1 MELLA
6 AHYEAEQNYLK
17 LIVNAKKEARATLT
31 SKIVSEKDRNP
42 FKCTVKDVF
51 NELNTTKMAQSTYL
65 KKVKKEDRANDP
77 LLSEV
82 TKVCKERAQKRAEWE
97 KTNSTI
103 NGCKASKEKVATEI
117 ETLEARIK
125 VVAHALT
132 VYGNPVQREPT
143 VEVSRA
149 PQVPAVEA
157 PRAPQVPAVEAPRAL
172 PEHTVEVPQVPV
184 IEATQELPVLRRKSS
199 TSDMEHTSVYEDL
212 PGCDILERIQNG
224 EDF

>member
-143 VEVSRA
+143 VEAPKALPEPTVEVSRA

-157 PRAPQVPAVEAPRAL
+157 P